1 MTTELTVYQKK
12 VASVRDLLERS
23 RTQIALAL
31 PKHMNA
37 DRLLRVAM
45 TSVQR
50 NPKLLDCSQVSLIA
64 AIIQSAQLGL
74 EPDDLLGHAYLVPFK
89 QTVVLIPGYKGLISL
104 ARRSGEIK
112 AVYARTVYEKDQFNI
127 SFGINETLEHLP
139 TAEENTGGLVG
150 CYAVAHFKDG
160 GYQVEWM
167 WRREIDAIRK
177 RSKAAHEGPWVTDY
191 EAMAKKT
198 VLRRLCKL
206 LPASVELATA
216 VSLDERAEEGL
227 PQDLGALIDLTEEPS
242 LDDGKKKKK
251 LDVLTDQIKG
261 KEGYCHQAINNPHG
275 EKNVSLPLACSK
287 CQRLLGPQ
295 LFHKHKE
302 DNGDEVYL
310 CPDCHQAINNTQG

>member
-1 MTTELTVYQKK
+1 MALTVYQQKIS
-12 VASVRDLLERS
+12 SVRDLLERS
-23 RTQIALAL
+23 RGQIALAL

-50 NPKLLDCSQVSLIA
+50 NPKLLDCTQVSLIA

-89 QTVVLIPGYKGLISL
+89 EHGILTVVLIPGYKGLISL

-112 AVYARTVYEKDQFNI
+112 AVYARVVYEKDHFKV
-127 SFGINETLEHLP
+127 SFGIDETLEHIP
-139 TAEENTGGLVG
+139 TPEENPGGIIG

-167 WRREIDAIRK
+167 WKREIDAVRK

-191 EAMAKKT
+191 EPMAKKT

-206 LPASVELATA
+206 LPASIELATA
-216 VSLDERAEEGL
+216 VALDERAEEGL
-227 PQDLGALIDLTEEPS
+227 PQDLGAIIDLSSYQEETGS
-242 LDDGKKKKK
+242 KGKKK
-251 LDVLTDQIKG
+251 LDALTDQIKN
-261 KEGYCHQAINNPHG
+261 KADSASSTP
-275 EKNVSLPLACSK
+275 PLACSACHTPLNPELYHRQQEK
-287 CQRLLGPQ
+287 DGSE
-295 LFHKHKE
+295 LFF
-302 DNGDEVYL
+302 
-310 CPDCHQAINNTQG
+310 CPDCYLAINRPEGQGE